1 MHEFELGV
9 LKNVLKHLI
18 RILYVVDP
26 SNVARLNERYVEHL
40 RAIDISVL
48 DLHNVDTWQY
58 HHLGLMAYADFLR
71 TPWR

>member
-26 SNVARLNERYVEHL
+26 SNVARLNERYVEHVH
-40 RAIDISVL
+40 AINISVL
-48 DLHNVDTWQY
+48 DLHNIQIHGNTTIW
-58 HHLGLMAYADFLR
+58 G
-71 TPWR
+71 